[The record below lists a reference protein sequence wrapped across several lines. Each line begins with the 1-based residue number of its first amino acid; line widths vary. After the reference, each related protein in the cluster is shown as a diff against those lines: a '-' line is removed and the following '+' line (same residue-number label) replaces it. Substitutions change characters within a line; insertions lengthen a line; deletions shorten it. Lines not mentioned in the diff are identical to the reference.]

1 MHLKP
6 LFVALL
12 AVSTFVS
19 GTPSPA
25 SETRIIELNG
35 VLNTRDLGG
44 LQTED
49 GRSLRTGQIIR
60 SGEIDAI
67 DEAGKATLDTMGVST
82 VVDLRTTREATEHPA
97 EWPEGQGPARYN
109 FPLMEQEA
117 QEIEDMRI
125 AIKSGTAKAED
136 TEALF
141 YEAFATVPQNYAPD
155 IRNLFD
161 VLLAQPEGEAVL
173 VHCSGG
179 KDRTGIATALVLS
192 ALGVTRE
199 DIEADFLMSNVQK
212 KADTKAVE
220 IANQVNKANGT
231 NMTPEA
237 VWPSLGIRPDH
248 LGTFY
253 DNIATNYGSVEGY
266 LHDALGLTAADI
278 QTLRD
283 RYLE

>member
-6 LFVALL
+6 LCAALL
-12 AVSTFVS
+12 AVATFVS
-19 GTPSPA
+19 GTPSMA
-25 SETRIIELNG
+25 SDTRIIELNG

-44 LQTED
+44 LQTTD
-49 GRSLRTGQIIR
+49 GRSLRIGQIIR

-67 DEAGKATLDTMGVST
+67 DDSGKAKLDELGVTT
-82 VVDLRTTREATEHPA
+82 VVDLRTTREATAHPA
-97 EWPEGQGPARYN
+97 EWPKDQGPARYN

-117 QEIEDMRI
+117 QEIEDMRV
-125 AIKSGTAKAED
+125 AIKSGTAKAAD

-141 YEAFATVPQNYAPD
+141 YDAFAAVPLQYTRD
-155 IRNLFD
+155 LRNLFD

-173 VHCSGG
+173 MHCSGG

-220 IANQVNKANGT
+220 IANQVNKANST

-253 DNIATNYGSVEGY
+253 ESIATNYGSVEGY
-266 LHDALGLTAADI
+266 LHDALGLTEADI

>member
-1 MHLKP
+1 MRLKP
-6 LFVALL
+6 LCAALL
-12 AVSTFVS
+12 AVATLVT

-49 GRSLRTGQIIR
+49 GRTLQTGQIIR

-67 DEAGKATLDTMGVST
+67 DDAGKAKLDDMGVST

-97 EWPEGQGPARYN
+97 EWPEGHGPARYN

-117 QEIEDMRI
+117 QEIEDMRV
-125 AIKSGTAKAED
+125 AIKSGTAMAED

-173 VHCSGG
+173 MHCSGG

-212 KADTKAVE
+212 KADTKADE

-237 VWPSLGIRPDH
+237 V
-248 LGTFY
+248 
-253 DNIATNYGSVEGY
+253 
-266 LHDALGLTAADI
+266 
-278 QTLRD
+278 
-283 RYLE
+283 